1 MRVHPAIPLFLC
13 LLGCGD
19 KSPSDGSDGD
29 SGGSGTADCAVTIG
43 ATVPE
48 DGAKDHYYLDP
59 IRFMLSE
66 PDGSAEVVTDV
77 PGTTTTED
85 GGATIVFT
93 PDAPL
98 APSTSY
104 TVGLDY
110 CRGTPSIG
118 FSTSSYGAALDP
130 SVELEGQVYA
140 LDLTSGDFTQG
151 QSAAE
156 LLNAIFTRHV
166 MFELEAIE
174 GDELTVL
181 VAMSKTADA
190 PLEQDLC
197 ARTIR
202 LEGLDISGVPYFS
215 LDINELVFGA
225 QDGELRF
232 TRFLVDGTISAD
244 GGRIGGISF
253 SATMAVDEISNVL
266 PDVGGVEALCQI
278 AENLGIPCETCPT
291 DDFALCI
298 TISAEHLLARSQDL
312 SIEEVTEA
320 GLAED
325 CE

>member
-1 MRVHPAIPLFLC
+1 
-13 LLGCGD
+13 
-19 KSPSDGSDGD
+19 
-29 SGGSGTADCAVTIG
+29 
-43 ATVPE
+43 
-48 DGAKDHYYLDP
+48 
-59 IRFMLSE
+59 
-66 PDGSAEVVTDV
+66 
-77 PGTTTTED
+77 
-85 GGATIVFT
+85 
-93 PDAPL
+93 
-98 APSTSY
+98 
-104 TVGLDY
+104 
-110 CRGTPSIG
+110 
-118 FSTSSYGAALDP
+118 
-130 SVELEGQVYA
+130 
-140 LDLTSGDFTQG
+140 
-151 QSAAE
+151 
-156 LLNAIFTRHV
+156 
-166 MFELEAIE
+166 
-174 GDELTVL
+174 
-181 VAMSKTADA
+181 MSKTADA